1 MWCKNLAVFIFHRP
15 LNAWMTRDNTHI
27 HSALF
32 TVLGSIVRFPVPDT
46 TADSQSPTGGAHN
59 RNGIWLECSISFVA
73 WRPVRVHASF
83 FQDTNKS
90 SLSFTR
96 THTRVHTQTHTL
108 YDNVNTVCKTKAAY
122 SNSISAFC
130 FFAFQLKPCVY
141 NGNQRGLRG
150 FFIKYLQVSR
160 LESIGNLS
168 ME

>member
-1 MWCKNLAVFIFHRP
+1 
-15 LNAWMTRDNTHI
+15 MTRDNTHI

-46 TADSQSPTGGAHN
+46 NADSQSPTGGAHN
-59 RNGIWLECSISFVA
+59 RNGIDMTGMFHKFCRLKTNKT
-73 WRPVRVHASF
+73 RVHASF

-96 THTRVHTQTHTL
+96 THTRVHTHTDTL
-108 YDNVNTVCKTKAAY
+108 YDNVNTVCKTKAAH

-130 FFAFQLKPCVY
+130 FFALQLKPCVY